1 MWWVNK
7 KKTNNKCS
15 KCRQWS
21 TRLEKEVLSKRNYDF
36 KGLKK
41 NFYNDILKDHDQ
53 ARQAEN
59 HYFLNSLRNTTDD
72 RRPHYGMVPRLY
84 RLMEKVSNVKGQ
96 FMSTQDQVEPFPYLE
111 MGDLAHKLVYYEK
124 AMLGQDEL
132 DFIDSI
138 PEGDEPGPVESLEIA
153 RVVLGQLIN
162 QDSFKSD
169 KVENALLEKFSMNS
183 V

>member
-1 MWWVNK
+1 MTSNVCNRQYSKTTMTWTPKMVMETEDSMRKLRMWWVNK

-72 RRPHYGMVPRLY
+72 RRPHY
-84 RLMEKVSNVKGQ
+84 
-96 FMSTQDQVEPFPYLE
+96 
-111 MGDLAHKLVYYEK
+111 
-124 AMLGQDEL
+124 
-132 DFIDSI
+132 
-138 PEGDEPGPVESLEIA
+138 
-153 RVVLGQLIN
+153 
-162 QDSFKSD
+162 
-169 KVENALLEKFSMNS
+169 
-183 V
+183 